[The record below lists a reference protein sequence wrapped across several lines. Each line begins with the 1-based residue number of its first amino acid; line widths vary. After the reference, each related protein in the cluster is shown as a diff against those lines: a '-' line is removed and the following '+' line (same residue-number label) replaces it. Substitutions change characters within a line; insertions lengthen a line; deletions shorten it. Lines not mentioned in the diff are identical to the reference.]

1 MLPPRQIKNLNV
13 GAGSNAPSSS
23 RLQAISVQID
33 SHLFRFKLILTRSP
47 LPNAFCSHWRLVTTT
62 ITNGRMKI
70 STGSSQAGSEQME
83 QRNKENYPRHQA
95 LHSENTE
102 NTEHCVLCCRGVVRM
117 IEHFVLHGLA
127 LGSHCR
133 PWLWYTARY
142 WQCSLCC
149 YTSTSNLKET
159 AAPSDGP
166 ISWSWAIRI
175 QGDSGDS
182 ASP

>member
-1 MLPPRQIKNLNV
+1 MLPARQIKNLNV

-33 SHLFRFKLILTRSP
+33 SLLRIISGNHKLIE
-47 LPNAFCSHWRLVTTT
+47 A
-62 ITNGRMKI
+62 NGRMKI

-102 NTEHCVLCCRGVVRM
+102 NT
-117 IEHFVLHGLA
+117 
-127 LGSHCR
+127 
-133 PWLWYTARY
+133 
-142 WQCSLCC
+142 
-149 YTSTSNLKET
+149 STSNLKET